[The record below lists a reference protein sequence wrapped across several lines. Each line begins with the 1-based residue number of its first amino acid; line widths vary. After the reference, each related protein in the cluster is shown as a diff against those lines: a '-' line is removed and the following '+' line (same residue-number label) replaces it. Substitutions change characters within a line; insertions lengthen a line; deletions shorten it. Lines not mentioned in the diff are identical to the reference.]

1 MNDLTYHRTLHK
13 EINVEYT
20 VNNDVPFTVE
30 VKDVAK
36 NFKSSGSDNITNEML
51 KIFHEVSILPFL
63 IFSRLVLKS
72 LFSEL
77 VRNLLELF
85 QFLRDLITIVLI
97 SITSGALSC
106 CLAFINDL
114 SICLFRNSHDT

>member
-51 KIFHEVSILPFL
+51 KIFHEVSLLPFL
-63 IFSRLVLKS
+63 IFTRLVLKIS
-72 LFSEL
+72 FFST
-77 VRNLLELF
+77 RWKF
-85 QFLRDLITIVLI
+85 
-97 SITSGALSC
+97 A
-106 CLAFINDL
+106 
-114 SICLFRNSHDT
+114 